1 VKAERGRVLGF
12 VSGGDEAERLVF
24 VAGFEGVLLFG
35 YEVFAVVGAPAT
47 AEHAETVFHLLIHVV
62 SMNHPL
68 PPPLASS
75 ERVKVN

>member
-1 VKAERGRVLGF
+1 
-12 VSGGDEAERLVF
+12 
-24 VAGFEGVLLFG
+24 
-35 YEVFAVVGAPAT
+35 
-47 AEHAETVFHLLIHVV
+47 LLIHVV